1 MKKRAMLVSI
11 MLATQI
17 FDGYA
22 VAQPVDVV
30 AGQYVIQRKNA
41 GNITS
46 LSADQVRYVTIKGSE
61 HFDLVSPYSAG
72 ATIQSSKAQIEP
84 VDWPHVYADCAQILK
99 DPTVLTCEPNI
110 IVKAYAVPND
120 AMFTSQWGL
129 HDPVKNADIEALAAW
144 DKGTGTSETIIGIID
159 TGIKYNHPDLIDNLW
174 TNPADPYPLDGID
187 NDGNGYVDDVLGID
201 AIAKNNA
208 PYDCDGHGTH
218 VAGIIGARGNNQ
230 QGVTGVNWRA
240 SMIAARVFDCSGST
254 TTDILLA
261 AYDYFYELKK
271 RGNNIRVVNASLG
284 GPSFSAAQ
292 YSAIERLASV
302 DILFVAAAGNEDTN
316 NDTTPFYPA
325 DHDLPNIISV
335 GATGPTLESASYS
348 NYGQSVDLA
357 APGGDMNRFGE
368 AGGIY
373 STWIEPELF
382 KSMQGTSMA
391 APMVTGAIGLI
402 ASQRPHLSGA
412 QLKEMLLASADR
424 VPTLASYTS
433 GGRFLNV
440 GAMSQMPDSS
450 DNCPNDPDKIEPGVC
465 GCGISDDDA
474 NNNGVADCTEGSDL
488 ESVVP
493 DAPSIKPGKKT
504 LSFNLTPREGVEYV
518 LKVKITRP
526 GYKTT
531 TKFLW
536 IPFTSGRL
544 IKLPSGSS
552 VTLSYYYIIDGAE
565 PIFSLE
571 SPRKRAKIK

>member
-1 MKKRAMLVSI
+1 
-11 MLATQI
+11 
-17 FDGYA
+17 
-22 VAQPVDVV
+22 
-30 AGQYVIQRKNA
+30 
-41 GNITS
+41 
-46 LSADQVRYVTIKGSE
+46 
-61 HFDLVSPYSAG
+61 
-72 ATIQSSKAQIEP
+72 
-84 VDWPHVYADCAQILK
+84 
-99 DPTVLTCEPNI
+99 
-110 IVKAYAVPND
+110 
-120 AMFTSQWGL
+120 
-129 HDPVKNADIEALAAW
+129 
-144 DKGTGTSETIIGIID
+144 
-159 TGIKYNHPDLIDNLW
+159 
-174 TNPADPYPLDGID
+174 
-187 NDGNGYVDDVLGID
+187 
-201 AIAKNNA
+201 
-208 PYDCDGHGTH
+208 
-218 VAGIIGARGNNQ
+218 
-230 QGVTGVNWRA
+230 
-240 SMIAARVFDCSGST
+240 MIAARVFDCSGST

-424 VPTLASYTS
+424 VPSLASYTS

-465 GCGISDDDA
+465 GCGISDGDA
-474 NNNGVADCTEGSDL
+474 NNNGVADCTEENDL
-488 ESVVP
+488 GSVVP

-504 LSFNLTPREGVEYV
+504 LSFNLTPREGVKYV

-544 IKLPSGSS
+544 IKLASGSS

>member
-1 MKKRAMLVSI
+1 MKKRALLVAI
-11 MLATQI
+11 LLATHV
-17 FDGYA
+17 FNGHA

-30 AGQYVIQRKNA
+30 ARQYIIQRKSV

-61 HFDLVSPYSAG
+61 HFDLVSPDSAG
-72 ATIQSSKAQIEP
+72 PTIQSSKAQIEP

-110 IVKAYAVPND
+110 IVKAYAIPND
-120 AMFTSQWGL
+120 SMFSSQWGL
-129 HDPVKNADIEALAAW
+129 HDPTNNADINAPLAW
-144 DKGTGTSETIIGIID
+144 DKGTGTRETIIGIID
-159 TGIKYNHPDLIDNLW
+159 GGMKYDHPDLMENVWI
-174 TNPADPYPLDGID
+174 NPAEPYPLDGID
-187 NDGNGYVDDVLGID
+187 NDGNGHVDDIIGVNLAD
-201 AIAKNNA
+201 KNND
-208 PYDCDGHGTH
+208 PYDCQGHGTH
-218 VAGIIGARGNNQ
+218 VAGIIGAQGNNQ

-240 SMIAARVFDCSGST
+240 SMIAANVFGCGDGAST
-254 TTDILLA
+254 ANIVA
-261 AYDYFYELKK
+261 GYDYFYELKK
-271 RGNNIRVVNASLG
+271 RGNNIRVINASLG

-302 DILFVAAAGNEDTN
+302 DILFVAAAGNENTN
-316 NDTTPFYPA
+316 SDTTPSYPGNYG
-325 DHDLPNIISV
+325 LPNIINV
-335 GATGPTLESASYS
+335 GATGLTLESTKYS

-357 APGGDMNRFGE
+357 APGGDTNRFGA

-382 KSMQGTSMA
+382 KSIQGTSMA

-424 VPTLASYTS
+424 IPALVNYTS
-433 GGRFLNV
+433 AGRFLNV
-440 GAMSQMPDSS
+440 GAMSQMPDSN
-450 DNCPNDPDKIEPGVC
+450 DNCSDDPNKIEPGVC

-474 NNNGVADCTEGSDL
+474 NNNGVADCTEESNLG
-488 ESVVP
+488 SVVP

-518 LKVKITRP
+518 LKVKITRR

-536 IPFTSGRL
+536 ITFTSGRL
-544 IKLPSGSS
+544 IKLPSGST

-571 SPRKRAKIK
+571 SPRKRARIK